1 MSGQHLHGQDRRQH
15 HQLATTR
22 PQQESFGHPQRRRQ
36 PGATQDRPLEHDS
49 GREPPVDVD
58 QSGQPPSHVAQAQ
71 LSRKPPGEQERQ
83 QVMSQL
89 HRVVR
94 GADIQHRI
102 QHVERVEQPCLTLT
116 HYRVTVSHPVV
127 PQWHLSGSQ
136 TLGQVR
142 LLRKEIGVD
151 VPAQQPATGIQRPP
165 EDQRQAQPDQ
175 DGHQPAVP
183 RDDNRDEIGRTRRGR
198 SLGQIDCRRIGH
210 GT

>member
-36 PGATQDRPLEHDS
+36 PGAPQDRPLEHDS
-49 GREPPVDVD
+49 GREPAIDVD
-58 QSGQPPSHVAQAQ
+58 QSDQPPGHVTQAQ
-71 LSRKPPGEQERQ
+71 LSCETPGEQERQ

-94 GADIQHRI
+94 GADIQYRI
-102 QHVERVEQPCLTLT
+102 QHVERVEQPRLTLT
-116 HYRVTVSHPVV
+116 HKRVTVSDPVV
-127 PQWHLSGSQ
+127 PQWNLSSSQ

-151 VPAQQPATGIQRPP
+151 IPTQQPTTGIQRPP
-165 EDQRQAQPDQ
+165 EDQ
-175 DGHQPAVP
+175 
-183 RDDNRDEIGRTRRGR
+183 
-198 SLGQIDCRRIGH
+198 
-210 GT
+210 